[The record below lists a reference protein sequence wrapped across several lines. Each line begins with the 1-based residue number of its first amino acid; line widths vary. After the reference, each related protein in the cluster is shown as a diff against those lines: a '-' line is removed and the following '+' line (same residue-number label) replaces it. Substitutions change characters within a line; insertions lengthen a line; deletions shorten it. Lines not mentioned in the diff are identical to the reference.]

1 MIEKKYIFLTLTI
14 LTNLV
19 GNHLLKYSS
28 RNIVNGFWGFDFL
41 LPCISGLL
49 FYFFSAGFYILTLKE
64 MPLSLAYPMM
74 SITYIITVFTSY
86 YLFQEN
92 ITIQKIFGSIIILVG
107 VYVLNSK

>member
-19 GNHLLKYSS
+19 GNHLLKFAS
-28 RNIVNGFWGFDFL
+28 RNIVGFWGIGFL
-41 LPCISGLL
+41 LPCTSGLI
-49 FYFFSAGFYILTLKE
+49 FYFISAACYILTLKD

-92 ITIQKIFGSIIILVG
+92 ITIQKISGSIIILLG
-107 VYVLNSK
+107 VFVLNSK